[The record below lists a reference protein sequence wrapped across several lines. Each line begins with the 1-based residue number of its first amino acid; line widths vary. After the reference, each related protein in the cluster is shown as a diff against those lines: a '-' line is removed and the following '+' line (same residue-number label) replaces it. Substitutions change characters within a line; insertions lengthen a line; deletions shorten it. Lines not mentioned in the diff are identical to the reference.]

1 MAYDAVANNYF
12 AWQIREGLE
21 RCAPIRDS
29 AINQPDYSV
38 ATSHNRARTMTRS
51 KHGCPTHGI
60 DKLRQSSIFLQLFLL
75 KIEQLNKHNIQPR
88 RSRVGR
94 ERPIK
99 TTLAAGT
106 TTPDISRSKTP
117 LPH

>member
-38 ATSHNRARTMTRS
+38 ATSHNR
-51 KHGCPTHGI
+51 
-60 DKLRQSSIFLQLFLL
+60 L
-75 KIEQLNKHNIQPR
+75 
-88 RSRVGR
+88 
-94 ERPIK
+94 ER
-99 TTLAAGT
+99 
-106 TTPDISRSKTP
+106 
-117 LPH
+117 